1 MPYSLTA
8 KLVIP
13 ICILCTVLA
22 SCGGSSDETSTP
34 PSASAGETAEEQTTP
49 VEVDD
54 APSDESTDSGRD
66 ALIALVESIQNSESD
81 DGVPLAFNEC
91 WIDETLE
98 INGFSAAE
106 LMVILETG
114 DNDQVLDTHMGDVV
128 QTCIGQLSAED
139 FAAVLE
145 SGILDEDSEDS
156 EDSED
161 ARSDED
167 LDISNFSFPAMDAPD
182 LINDPE
188 WADLGLEITI
198 SPGFTNGYLWR
209 GEISGSGLP
218 ANLGVAIIGCETGN
232 EMEVITRFFELCNF
246 TEPLIA
252 FTDNEGSFSATVSD
266 PVPIAP
272 SGACLLIT
280 TDPDDNPDTDDGPG
294 ALICSETIQILP
306 ESDEPALISSPLYS
320 DPGLEITVSPGIV
333 DGSLW
338 QGVIKGSGFTPGELV
353 GGIGCAATYE
363 TFEELFP
370 SACDFTNTLLIGI
383 ADENGVVESDLF
395 PPTPTVP
402 SGTCLLVGTDPDGNI
417 DTDDGQGVLIC
428 TR

>member
-1 MPYSLTA
+1 M
-8 KLVIP
+8 
-13 ICILCTVLA
+13 LA
-22 SCGGSSDETSTP
+22 GCGGSNNEDAASTP
-34 PSASAGETAEEQTTP
+34 VPEVEDTEDQASSSEATTESEQET
-49 VEVDD
+49 VDG
-54 APSDESTDSGRD
+54 SRE
-66 ALIALVESIQNSESD
+66 ALIAFVTAIQPSD
-81 DGVPLAFNEC
+81 DVPLAFVEC
-91 WIDETLE
+91 WIDKTLE
-98 INGFSAAE
+98 LNGYDPEE
-106 LMVILETG
+106 LLRILISEEES
-114 DNDQVLDTHMGDVV
+114 QALDENMGDVV
-128 QTCIGQLSAED
+128 FTCIGELSPED

-145 SGILDEDSEDS
+145 SGILDEDS

-167 LDISNFSFPAMDAPD
+167 LDISNFSFPATDAPD
-182 LINDPE
+182 LVNEPE
-188 WADLGLEITI
+188 WADPGLEITI
-198 SPGFTNGYLWR
+198 SPGFTSGYLWR

-252 FTDNEGSFSATVSD
+252 FTDNEGNFSAAVSD

-280 TDPDDNPDTDDGPG
+280 TDPDNNPDTDDGPG

-306 ESDEPALISSPLYS
+306 ESDAPDLISSPLYS

-338 QGVIKGSGFTPGELV
+338 QGIIKGSGFTPGELV

-363 TFEELFP
+363 TFINVFP
-370 SACDFTNTLLIGI
+370 QACDFTNTLLIGI
-383 ADENGVVESDLF
+383 ADENGIVESDLF
-395 PPTPTVP
+395 PPIPTVP
-402 SGTCLLVGTDPDGNI
+402 SGTCLLLGTDPDGNI
-417 DTDDGQGVLIC
+417 DTDDGVGTLVC

>member
-8 KLVIP
+8 KLLIP

-22 SCGGSSDETSTP
+22 GCGGSSDETSTP
-34 PSASAGETAEEQTTP
+34 ASASAGETAEEQTTP
-49 VEVDD
+49 VEADD

-106 LMVILETG
+106 LIVILETG

-139 FAAVLE
+139 FAAVLA
-145 SGILDEDSEDS
+145 SGILDDDEPDEEADGENDFREDQV
-156 EDSED
+156 
-161 ARSDED
+161 
-167 LDISNFSFPAMDAPD
+167 FPDVDAPD
-182 LINDPE
+182 LVSDPMLAE
-188 WADLGLEITI
+188 EGIEIVV
-198 SPGFTNGYLWR
+198 SPGFTNGYLWS
-209 GEISGSGLP
+209 GTIKGSGMP
-218 ANLGVAIIGCETGN
+218 PGIVTAIFGCAGSFEAVISNIFETCD
-232 EMEVITRFFELCNF
+232 FAQ
-246 TEPLIA
+246 PLIA
-252 FTDNEGSFSATVSD
+252 LIDDQGNFVATVDD
-266 PVPIAP
+266 PVPTSP
-272 SGACLLIT
+272 QGTCLLVT
-280 TDPDDNPDTDDGPG
+280 TDPDENPDTDDGPG
-294 ALICSETIQILP
+294 AIVCSENTQVLA
-306 ESDEPALISSPLYS
+306 DEGTPDISSSPLYA
-320 DPGLEITVSPGIV
+320 DPGVEITVSPGIV

-338 QGVIKGSGFTPGELV
+338 QGVIRGSGFTPGELV
-353 GGIGCAATYE
+353 GGVGCAATYE

-370 SACDFTNTLLIGI
+370 SACDLANPFFLGI
-383 ADENGVVESDLF
+383 VDENGKFESALL

-417 DTDDGQGVLIC
+417 DTEDGQGALIC

>member
-1 MPYSLTA
+1 MPHSLTA

-34 PSASAGETAEEQTTP
+34 TSTSAGETSEEQATP
-49 VEVDD
+49 IEADD

-66 ALIALVESIQNSESD
+66 TLIALVKSIQNSEND
-81 DGVPLAFNEC
+81 DGIPLAFNEC

-98 INGFSAAE
+98 INGLSAAE
-106 LMVILETG
+106 LVVILETG

-139 FAAVLE
+139 FAAVLA
-145 SGILDEDSEDS
+145 SGILDD
-156 EDSED
+156 
-161 ARSDED
+161 DEPD
-167 LDISNFSFPAMDAPD
+167 EGPDGQNDFGEGQVFPDVDAPD
-182 LINDPE
+182 LVSDPML
-188 WADLGLEITI
+188 ADEGIEII
-198 SPGFTNGYLWR
+198 VSPGFTNGYLW
-209 GEISGSGLP
+209 SGSIEGSGMPPGL
-218 ANLGVAIIGCETGN
+218 LTAIFGCAGSFET
-232 EMEVITRFFELCNF
+232 VISNIFETCDF
-246 TEPLIA
+246 TQPLIA
-252 FTDNEGSFSATVSD
+252 FIDERGKFIATVNE
-266 PVPIAP
+266 PVPTSAQ
-272 SGACLLIT
+272 GTCLLVT

-294 ALICSETIQILP
+294 AIVCSENTQVLA
-306 ESDEPALISSPLYS
+306 DEGTPYMTSSPLYA
-320 DPGLEITVSPGIV
+320 DPGIEISVSPGIV

-353 GGIGCAATYE
+353 GGVGCAATYE

-370 SACDFTNTLLIGI
+370 SACDYTNPFFLGI
-383 ADENGVVESDLF
+383 ADENGEFESDLF

-402 SGTCLLVGTDPDGNI
+402 SGTCLLVGTDPDGNP
-417 DTDDGQGVLIC
+417 DTKDGQGVLIC